1 MVIEK
6 SRSER
11 FNVPS
16 KLSEKPTPWPLPL
29 KLLKELPKTVGFKQ
43 QRKILKIIFVLTEAF
58 ATFWNLRQHGLQT
71 LALVCRV

>member
-16 KLSEKPTPWPLPL
+16 KLSEKPTPRPLPL

-43 QRKILKIIFVLTEAF
+43 QRKILKIIFVLKEAF
-58 ATFWNLRQHGLQT
+58 ATFWSLRQHGLQT